1 MQALSTLR
9 YLNRTLEKS
18 SGCADHNH
26 ANLGPKR
33 LGRQSEQTVGLKEP
47 PPRTP
52 HNFVTKQGGDH
63 GQPRLRVW

>member
-1 MQALSTLR
+1 MQALSTLC

-33 LGRQSEQTVGLKEP
+33 LGRQAEQTVGWRTIA
-47 PPRTP
+47 RTP